1 MTAPE
6 WSALAAWV
14 TAALLFGS
22 LIFAGMQI
30 HQARRLRE
38 EQSRPFVVVDFDA
51 GRLPVIDL
59 TVQNV
64 GATMARNVR
73 MTFDPPLERAIE
85 KKDRVGRLA
94 NSSLIQNGLPTLP
107 PGKEIRTFFDM
118 SFERVSSDLPTK
130 YKVRITYDDFR
141 GRRLDPD
148 EYVLDLGMYK
158 DLEFIVRKGA
168 HEAAKA
174 LEEIHKEMKRWTK
187 GLNGLHV
194 YTSDSRSSD
203 RRSHRWMRSQRIL
216 HSEAS
221 SKLRRRLEIGKNKV
235 LDRLSA

>member
-1 MTAPE
+1 MTAAE
-6 WSALAAWV
+6 SSALAAWV
-14 TAALLFGS
+14 TAALLLGS
-22 LIFAGMQI
+22 LIFAGVQI
-30 HQARRLRE
+30 RQARRLRE

-51 GRLPVIDL
+51 SRLPVIDL
-59 TVQNV
+59 TIQNV

-73 MTFDPPLERAIE
+73 IEFDPPIERAIE
-85 KKDRVGRLA
+85 KGERVGRLA
-94 NSSLIQNGLPTLP
+94 NSALITDGLPTLP

-118 SFERVSSDLPTK
+118 SFERVSSELPTK
-130 YKVRITYDDFR
+130 YRVRTTYEDFR
-141 GRRLDPD
+141 GRRLQPD

-158 DLEFIVRKGA
+158 DLEFIVRKGS

-194 YTSDSRSSD
+194 YTSDARSSD
-203 RRSHRWMRSQRIL
+203 RRSHRWMRSQRLL
-216 HSEAS
+216 HSE
-221 SKLRRRLEIGKNKV
+221 KTTKFRRRLEIGKNRV